1 MRMRKVETFG
11 MYTSGSEYLPVLMKM
26 IQGIFQFLETL
37 SVIYVTLNDVTE
49 VKKDLTI
56 SSGT

>member
-11 MYTSGSEYLPVLMKM
+11 TYTGGSEYLVMLMKM

-37 SVIYVTLNDVTE
+37 SDMYIVPNNVTE
-49 VKKDLTI
+49 VKKDL
-56 SSGT
+56 